1 MSMPNRSLRILLTGG
16 DKLSRFEKRDY
27 QLVNNYGPTENAVVT
42 TCFNVDTRWDNIP
55 IGSPVDNVRLY
66 ILGQDNHL
74 QVAGVPGELCIGG
87 NSLSTGYLNCLEE
100 TFERF
105 IDNPYEVG
113 EKIYCTGD
121 LVRWLPDGNIEFL
134 GRKDDQVK
142 VRGFRIE
149 LGEIENQLLTHR
161 VIENAVVLSREDDG
175 GDKHLCAYIVI
186 DPAKGPPVGKGESD
200 KQSTGTAEFR
210 DYLSRRLP
218 EYMVPSYFI
227 QIEKIPLT
235 ANGKIDRKSLP
246 DPRITFGN
254 EYIAPRNEIEE
265 QLVVIWSEIL
275 GIEREKIGINFN
287 FFDLGGHSLKAV
299 ILISKIKEV
308 LNVNIPISNI
318 FKEPTIENLSI
329 LINFAKNREQSHI
342 NKEDREKI
350 VL

>member
-1 MSMPNRSLRILLTGG
+1 
-16 DKLSRFEKRDY
+16 
-27 QLVNNYGPTENAVVT
+27 
-42 TCFNVDTRWDNIP
+42 
-55 IGSPVDNVRLY
+55 
-66 ILGQDNHL
+66 
-74 QVAGVPGELCIGG
+74 
-87 NSLSTGYLNCLEE
+87 
-100 TFERF
+100 
-105 IDNPYEVG
+105 
-113 EKIYCTGD
+113 
-121 LVRWLPDGNIEFL
+121 
-134 GRKDDQVK
+134 
-142 VRGFRIE
+142 
-149 LGEIENQLLTHR
+149 
-161 VIENAVVLSREDDG
+161 
-175 GDKHLCAYIVI
+175 
-186 DPAKGPPVGKGESD
+186 
-200 KQSTGTAEFR
+200 
-210 DYLSRRLP
+210 
-218 EYMVPSYFI
+218 MVPSYFI

-329 LINFAKNREQSHI
+329 LINFAKNREESNI
-342 NKEDREKI
+342 NKEDRKKV